1 MALITKCKWRAKC
14 RLMRGDA
21 ELLLHLRDEPDDE
34 EGERQI
40 HDEALPEWEAV
51 LPAGSHVS
59 TPRM

>member
-1 MALITKCKWRAKC
+1 
-14 RLMRGDA
+14 MRGDA